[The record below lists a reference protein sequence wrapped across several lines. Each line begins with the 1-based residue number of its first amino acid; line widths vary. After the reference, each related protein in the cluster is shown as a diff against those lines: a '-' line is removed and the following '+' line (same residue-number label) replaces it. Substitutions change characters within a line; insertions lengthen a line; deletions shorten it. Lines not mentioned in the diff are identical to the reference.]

1 MFLLPAFFGYPVT
14 LASYTK
20 GKGKVTCRYE
30 GYGPCHNTNEVIEKI
45 AYDSELDLENP
56 TGSVFCSHGA
66 GFTVSWDE
74 VDKYMHLP
82 YRTEKK
88 ESYELLNETRI
99 NAASKKYKG
108 TYEED
113 KELEEIFRRTFGD
126 IKRKRSSSSSFGYE
140 KEMKDKVRNLEI
152 EEKKKRKKTVSN
164 REEFLLVDGYNIIF
178 AWEELNELAKSDL
191 SSARD
196 KLMDL
201 LSNYQGFKKC
211 NLILVFDAYK
221 VKGNPG
227 EVSKYHNIDVVYT
240 KEAETAD
247 MYIEKTAHKLSRD
260 NHVRVA
266 TSDGLEQMIIIGQ
279 GALRLSARDLKNE
292 LESTNRQM
300 REEYIK
306 ESPDKNY
313 INMENVIKKIKE

>member
-1 MFLLPAFFGYPVT
+1 M
-14 LASYTK
+14 
-20 GKGKVTCRYE
+20 
-30 GYGPCHNTNEVIEKI
+30 
-45 AYDSELDLENP
+45 ENP

-227 EVSKYHNIDVVYT
+227 NIWLNF
-240 KEAETAD
+240 A
-247 MYIEKTAHKLSRD
+247 
-260 NHVRVA
+260 
-266 TSDGLEQMIIIGQ
+266 
-279 GALRLSARDLKNE
+279 
-292 LESTNRQM
+292 
-300 REEYIK
+300 
-306 ESPDKNY
+306 
-313 INMENVIKKIKE
+313 